1 MANSK
6 VIAAVRSREELL
18 KTISTKVKIVFHLS
32 PDILTLKEDVTL
44 VHQADKKLFIHI
56 DLADGIG
63 KDRSGVQFVKMM
75 GVDGIITTRSNIIK
89 YAREFEVVALQRFF
103 IIDSKSISTTVET
116 LNSSKANMIE
126 IMPGN
131 NPKAVKRL
139 REKINVPIIAG
150 GLIETKEEALEI
162 LKSGAT
168 AVSTGACELW
178 QI

>member
-1 MANSK
+1 M
-6 VIAAVRSREELL
+6 
-18 KTISTKVKIVFHLS
+18 
-32 PDILTLKEDVTL
+32 
-44 VHQADKKLFIHI
+44 
-56 DLADGIG
+56 
-63 KDRSGVQFVKMM
+63 KMM